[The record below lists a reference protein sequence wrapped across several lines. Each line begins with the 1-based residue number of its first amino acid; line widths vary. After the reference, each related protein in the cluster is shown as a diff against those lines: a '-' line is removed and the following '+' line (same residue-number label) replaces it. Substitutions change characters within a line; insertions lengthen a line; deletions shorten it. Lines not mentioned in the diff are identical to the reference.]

1 MKKYYSKN
9 LNMIVYTLNGYL
21 MSRVNK
27 NIIQN
32 KVCFV
37 NIQDKQ
43 HKKIKH
49 KKPGAAIP
57 DNLVT

>member
-9 LNMIVYTLNGYL
+9 LNITVYTLNGYL

-37 NIQDKQ
+37 NIQDKK
-43 HKKIKH
+43 HIKH
-49 KKPGAAIP
+49 KKPDAAIP